1 MRIFRRV
8 GASPVALLMVAVAL
22 LTAMIQSGELGTADT
37 TRRLQVTHSLWTS
50 APQVPMA
57 EYAEFGSP
65 GRGGRIYAWYGI
77 GQSLLMLPAD
87 VLGTAAAKAPW
98 WRSYVQSKTTPQIR
112 SIVVSV
118 STNVLLNVLTALVA
132 LRFLELL
139 GFSRAQSVAGTL
151 ALIGATTHLH
161 YAQNMQENNYIFLL
175 TLTGLW
181 LQLRWGVSVGP
192 QAPTGDRRALL
203 LGAGALGLNL
213 LTRMTT
219 ALDVVGAAVFL
230 LLVGAFARSDREGS
244 FRAELLSARRA
255 KEYLRT
261 VLPVYAVFVLLDR
274 LYQFVRFGSWASTY
288 MRLQAN
294 EQMRREPT
302 LPENFP
308 FSGHWFQGG
317 VHSGLLGPLFEPE
330 KSIFVFDPLFGLAL
344 VLTVVLWRRMSAV
357 VRAYAVGT
365 MLLLAAYMVLY
376 ARYFAWA
383 GDFAWGDRYISSV
396 VELFAMLAVPLLM
409 RYRRELGRAA
419 EACGWCVVAASV
431 VIQAAS
437 LAFWLPLEI
446 YQIDAMGHDA
456 WTVALRFQN
465 IWALATGRPMAAGID
480 LLGAVTDSWDA
491 LHVRTWNFMP
501 ALMRHVG
508 VAPLWV
514 VRVLDAVWV
523 LLAALLVIVVVRMVR
538 LLRGKAEAAWEP
550 DGTMEGADG
559 STDSSR

>member
-1 MRIFRRV
+1 MRW
-8 GASPVALLMVAVAL
+8 SPVALLVVAVAL
-22 LTAMIQSGELGTADT
+22 LTSMIQSGELGTADT

-50 APQVPMA
+50 APQVTLA
-57 EYAEFGSP
+57 DYAEFGSH

-87 VLGTAAAKAPW
+87 VLGTAVARAPW
-98 WRSYVQSKTTPQIR
+98 WRGYVESHASPQIR
-112 SIVVSV
+112 SIVVSGC
-118 STNVLLNVLTALVA
+118 TNLLLNVLTALVA

-139 GFSRAQSVAGTL
+139 GFSRVQSIAGTL
-151 ALIGATTHLH
+151 ALICATTHLH

-181 LQLRWGVSVGP
+181 LQLRW
-192 QAPTGDRRALL
+192 AETGDRRPLW
-203 LGAGALGLNL
+203 LGASALGLNL

-219 ALDVVGAAVFL
+219 SLDIVGAAAFL
-230 LLVGAFARSDREGS
+230 LLVGAFGRKSNRDSR
-244 FRAELLSARRA
+244 FAELLSARRV

-261 VLPVYAVFVLLDR
+261 VIPVYAAFVFLDR
-274 LYQFVRFGSWASTY
+274 LYQFVRFGSWTSTY

-302 LPENFP
+302 LPKNFP

-344 VLTVVLWRRMSAV
+344 VLTVLLWWRMSSEL
-357 VRAYAVGT
+357 RAYAVA
-365 MLLLAAYMVLY
+365 MLALLTAYMVLY

-396 VELFAMLAVPLLM
+396 VELLAFLAVPLLM
-409 RYRRELGRAA
+409 RYRRELGRVVTVCA
-419 EACGWCVVAASV
+419 WCVVAASV
-431 VIQAAS
+431 AIQLAS

-456 WTVALRFQN
+456 WTVALRFTN
-465 IWALATGRPMAAGID
+465 IWAFATGRPMPAGID
-480 LLGAVTDSWDA
+480 LPGAVSDPFDA
-491 LHVRTWNFMP
+491 LHIRTWNFMP
-501 ALMRHVG
+501 SLLRHTG

-514 VRVLDAVWV
+514 VRLLDAAWLVM
-523 LLAALLVIVVVRMVR
+523 LLALVCVLVRMVW
-538 LLRGKAEAAWEP
+538 LLSERSRSSATEP
-550 DGTMEGADG
+550 A
-559 STDSSR
+559 

>member
-1 MRIFRRV
+1 MGMIRRA
-8 GASPVALLMVAVAL
+8 GASPVALLVVAVAL

-50 APQVPMA
+50 APQVTRA
-57 EYAEFGSP
+57 DYAEFGSA

-87 VLGTAAAKAPW
+87 VVGTAAAHAPW
-98 WRSYVQSKTTPQIR
+98 WRGYVQSKATPQIR
-112 SIVVSV
+112 SIVVSL

-139 GFSRAQSVAGTL
+139 GFSRAQAIAGTL
-151 ALIGATTHLH
+151 ALICATTHLH
-161 YAQNMQENNYIFLL
+161 YAQNMQENNFIFLL
-175 TLTGLW
+175 TLAGLW
-181 LQLRWGVSVGP
+181 LQLRWAES
-192 QAPTGDRRALL
+192 GDRKALL

-219 ALDVVGAAVFL
+219 ALDVMGAAIFL
-230 LLVGAFARSDREGS
+230 LLVGVVGRADDSSRV
-244 FRAELLSARRA
+244 AELLSARRVM
-255 KEYLRT
+255 EYLRT
-261 VLPVYAVFVLLDR
+261 VLPVYAVFVFLDR
-274 LYQFVRFGSWASTY
+274 LYQFVRFGSWTSTY
-288 MRLQAN
+288 MRLQAS

-302 LPENFP
+302 LPKNFP
-308 FSGHWFQGG
+308 FSGHWFEGG

-357 VRAYAVGT
+357 MRAYAVA
-365 MLLLAAYMVLY
+365 MLVLLAAYMVLY

-396 VELFAMLAVPLLM
+396 VELLAMLAVPLLM
-409 RYRRELGRAA
+409 RYGRELGRVGRV
-419 EACGWCVVAASV
+419 CGWCVVAVSV
-431 VIQAAS
+431 AIQAAS

-456 WTVALRFQN
+456 WTVALRFRN
-465 IWALATGRPMAAGID
+465 IWALATGRPMPTGID
-480 LLGAVTDSWDA
+480 LPGAVADSWDA

-501 ALMRHVG
+501 SLMRHVG
-508 VAPLWV
+508 VAPMWV
-514 VRVLDAVWV
+514 VRLLDVVWV
-523 LLAALLVIVVVRMVR
+523 AIAAALVCVVVRMVR
-538 LLRGKAEAAWEP
+538 LLEERK
-550 DGTMEGADG
+550 
-559 STDSSR
+559 SL

>member
-1 MRIFRRV
+1 MVRRAV
-8 GASPVALLMVAVAL
+8 ASPVVLLAMAVAL

-37 TRRLQVTHSLWTS
+37 TRRLQVTHSLWTG
-50 APQVPMA
+50 APQVTQA
-57 EYAEFGSP
+57 DYSEFGSP

-87 VLGTAAAKAPW
+87 VVGTAAAHAHW
-98 WRSYVQSKTTPQIR
+98 WRGYVQSRATPQIR
-112 SIVVSV
+112 AMVVSV
-118 STNVLLNVLTALVA
+118 STNVLLNLLTALVA

-139 GFSRAQSVAGTL
+139 GFSRAQSIAGVL

-161 YAQNMQENNYIFLL
+161 YSQNMQENNYIFLL

-181 LQLRWGVSVGP
+181 LQLRWASSGE
-192 QAPTGDRRALL
+192 RRWLWW
-203 LGAGALGLNL
+203 GAGAVGLNL

-219 ALDVVGAAVFL
+219 VLDVMGAAVFL
-230 LLVGAFARSDREGS
+230 LLLGVFARADTDSPI
-244 FRAELLSARRA
+244 AELLSARRV

-261 VLPVYAVFVLLDR
+261 VLPVYAVFVFLDR
-274 LYQFVRFGSWASTY
+274 LYQFVRFGSWTSTY
-288 MRLQAN
+288 MRLQADR
-294 EQMRREPT
+294 QMQMDPT
-302 LPENFP
+302 LPKDFP

-344 VLTVVLWRRMSAV
+344 VLTVVLWRRMSPV
-357 VRAYAVGT
+357 TRAYAAA
-365 MLLLAAYMVLY
+365 MLVLLAGYMVFY

-409 RYRRELGRAA
+409 RYGRELGRVVTV
-419 EACGWCVVAASV
+419 CGWCVVAASV
-431 VIQAAS
+431 AIQAAS

-446 YQIDAMGHDA
+446 YQIDTMGHDA
-456 WTVALRFQN
+456 WTVALRFRN
-465 IWALATGRPMAAGID
+465 IWALATGRPMPAGID
-480 LLGAVTDSWDA
+480 LPGAVTDSWDA

-501 ALMRHVG
+501 SLMRHVG

-514 VRVLDAVWV
+514 VRLLDAVWV
-523 LLAALLVIVVVRMVR
+523 VMAIALACAVVRMVR
-538 LLRGKAEAAWEP
+538 VLRRGENAQTA
-550 DGTMEGADG
+550 
-559 STDSSR
+559 

>member
-1 MRIFRRV
+1 MGLVRRV
-8 GASPVALLMVAVAL
+8 WSSPVALLVVAVAL
-22 LTAMIQSGELGTADT
+22 VTAIIQSGELGTADT

-50 APQVPMA
+50 EPQVPQA
-57 EYAEFGSP
+57 DYPDFGIP
-65 GRGGRIYAWYGI
+65 GRGGRLYAWYGI

-87 VLGTAAAKAPW
+87 VVGTAAGRAPWGRGEGQGGAAARAPW
-98 WRSYVQSKTTPQIR
+98 WRGYVQSGATPRIR
-112 SIVVSV
+112 AIVVSV

-139 GFSRAQSVAGTL
+139 GFSRVQSTAGTL
-151 ALIGATTHLH
+151 ALLCATTHLH

-175 TLTGLW
+175 TLTGMW
-181 LQLRWGVSVGP
+181 LQLRWASSGE
-192 QAPTGDRRALL
+192 RRWLR
-203 LGAGALGLNL
+203 LGAAALGLNL

-219 ALDVVGAAVFL
+219 ALDVMGGGLFV
-230 LLVGAFARSDREGS
+230 LLVGVFARATHEDSVRE
-244 FRAELLSARRA
+244 ELLSARRV

-261 VLPVYAVFVLLDR
+261 VLPVYAVFVFLDR
-274 LYQFVRFGSWASTY
+274 LYQFVRFGSWTSTY

-294 EQMRREPT
+294 ELMRREPT
-302 LPENFP
+302 LPKNFP

-344 VLTVVLWRRMSAV
+344 VLTVLLWRRVSGV
-357 VRAYAVGT
+357 VRAYAVA
-365 MLLLAAYMVLY
+365 MLVLLAAYMVLY

-409 RYRRELGRAA
+409 RYASELGRVAT
-419 EACGWCVVAASV
+419 ACGWCVVAASV
-431 VIQAAS
+431 AIQAAA

-456 WTVALRFQN
+456 WTVAVRFKN
-465 IWALATGRPMAAGID
+465 IWALATGQPMPAGID
-480 LLGAVTDSWDA
+480 LPGAVSDPFDA

-501 ALMRHVG
+501 SLMRHVG
-508 VAPLWV
+508 VAPPWV
-514 VRVLDAVWV
+514 VRLVDAVWV
-523 LLAALLVIVVVRMVR
+523 VMGIALVVVFVRTVR
-538 LLRGKAEAAWEP
+538 LMGGRVVKASP
-550 DGTMEGADG
+550 
-559 STDSSR
+559 